1 MYYKVALINMRDLV
15 KEVKKGKLDKATAAA
30 MIKRYVDAVVDPDE
44 KTKVEMDAALATTK
58 LAQI

>member
-1 MYYKVALINMRDLV
+1 MRDLV